1 MIGFVLFIGALLMLC
16 FELANLYMQ
25 TMTQREVIERIPKQQ
40 KIAVTSKEYYRH
52 FDLAATDLKAN
63 TGRRTKRSDK

>member
-1 MIGFVLFIGALLMLC
+1 MVGFVLFIGALLMLC

-40 KIAVTSKEYYRH
+40 KTAVTSKEYYRY
-52 FDLAATDLKAN
+52 FDLSATDLK
-63 TGRRTKRSDK
+63 RPKRKATR

>member
-40 KIAVTSKEYYRH
+40 KTAVTSKSI
-52 FDLAATDLKAN
+52 
-63 TGRRTKRSDK
+63 TGISTCRLRI

>member
-16 FELANLYMQ
+16 FELANLYMH

-40 KIAVTSKEYYRH
+40 KTTVTSKEYYRY
-52 FDLAATDLKAN
+52 FDLSATDLKAN
-63 TGRRTKRSDK
+63 TGRRAKRSDK